1 MFFTWLPHEWP
12 KVRHTNL
19 PFVGQSSAIIIL
31 IDSSIG
37 FDSPSS
43 WGFSHHQSSRIPDLF
58 DPHIPMVMAG
68 SWIFWQIA
76 FCNSSSLW
84 ASGNSTERWNSPGI
98 PKRAGVSNV
107 ELWTHLYVSHT
118 YMCTYMLYIYICIR
132 HTIYVSACMC
142 VYLYDTHEKD
152 IYLYI
157 YIYNYVCVR
166 ARIYTHGPSFDNDA
180 YKFWKCSLQHSSRKR
195 SNTNKRS
202 NYIRTEA
209 MQCVAIFAPVC
220 GVCTSLFAEFCAWD
234 CTQKTSKICMNL
246 NCPIAICSNKI
257 EFQTYTRLLESFR
270 RLFDKTRSHVSGF
283 FEIPYS
289 IYSRMTTSICK
300 HSYVYSISVS
310 MSISIHTSP

>member
-1 MFFTWLPHEWP
+1 LADRFLQFLIPLGLRKLHRAMKFSWHP
-12 KVRHTNL
+12 KARWRFKCWTVNAPL
-19 PFVGQSSAIIIL
+19 
-31 IDSSIG
+31 
-37 FDSPSS
+37 
-43 WGFSHHQSSRIPDLF
+43 RI
-58 DPHIPMVMAG
+58 
-68 SWIFWQIA
+68 S
-76 FCNSSSLW
+76 
-84 ASGNSTERWNSPGI
+84 
-98 PKRAGVSNV
+98 
-107 ELWTHLYVSHT
+107 
-118 YMCTYMLYIYICIR
+118 YIYVY
-132 HTIYVSACMC
+132 IYVRYIYAYGILYMSVRACVFICMIRMRKT
-142 VYLYDTHEKD
+142 YL
-152 IYLYI
+152 

-300 HSYVYSISVS
+300 HSYVYSISIS
-310 MSISIHTSP
+310 MSISIYTSP

>member
-1 MFFTWLPHEWP
+1 MLNCERTFMY
-12 KVRHTNL
+12 
-19 PFVGQSSAIIIL
+19 L
-31 IDSSIG
+31 I
-37 FDSPSS
+37 
-43 WGFSHHQSSRIPDLF
+43 
-58 DPHIPMVMAG
+58 HICVH
-68 SWIFWQIA
+68 I
-76 FCNSSSLW
+76 C
-84 ASGNSTERWNSPGI
+84 
-98 PKRAGVSNV
+98 
-107 ELWTHLYVSHT
+107 
-118 YMCTYMLYIYICIR
+118 YIYMHTAYYICQCVHVCLSVWYAWER
-132 HTIYVSACMC
+132 HIYI
-142 VYLYDTHEKD
+142 H
-152 IYLYI
+152 
-157 YIYNYVCVR
+157 IYNYVCVR

-283 FEIPYS
+283 F
-289 IYSRMTTSICK
+289 
-300 HSYVYSISVS
+300 
-310 MSISIHTSP
+310 